1 MKTTQT
7 VISVLTVFILFS
19 CTSQQ
24 QNVVNMHSD
33 NGDGTYTNP
42 VIYSDFPDLD
52 VKFLKGGL
60 F

>member
-7 VISVLTVFILFS
+7 VISVLIVFLLFS

-24 QNVVNMHSD
+24 QSVVKMQSD

-42 VIYSDFPDLD
+42 VIAADFP
-52 VKFLKGGL
+52 
-60 F
+60 